1 MTRAK
6 KFVRCACGQ
15 ETGLR
20 RWINEGWL
28 RMEVHFSDG
37 SRKFT
42 FTCPTCR
49 ARNVEQNTPA
59 AVPAPTGPAVPIT
72 APRLAAA
79 IARAIFEDG
88 DEGLSKCYRIQF
100 MLGHWPNERR
110 GGGYCESAL
119 RDRLT
124 AKLLEWGCP
133 PSDSKNAPRSATE
146 GRP

>member
-42 FTCPTCR
+42 FTCPTCISR
-49 ARNVEQNTPA
+49 NAAQPPHTPPGACGSTRDSRVRLVRLLSACDGLMEIVEGCLGRRWSSDGTRLVDTKEWCEFYART
-59 AVPAPTGPAVPIT
+59 
-72 APRLAAA
+72 
-79 IARAIFEDG
+79 
-88 DEGLSKCYRIQF
+88 YRIIASRSRRTRR
-100 MLGHWPNERR
+100 LCHGAKGVRNE
-110 GGGYCESAL
+110 S
-119 RDRLT
+119 
-124 AKLLEWGCP
+124 
-133 PSDSKNAPRSATE
+133 
-146 GRP
+146 